1 MSQNNSSEDAVD
13 VDVGDVVAD
22 VADVEEFVDNRRFHD
37 SETQTDSASISSASI
52 SCTVDQAV
60 QVGEFPAKP
69 YQCYEA
75 RKRSDIR
82 TELIEK
88 IQGLLHGYVHGD
100 SFAASDL
107 AQDLVQSKKWCT
119 TFGLHEK
126 KKESMKSQR
135 RCSVQL

>member
-1 MSQNNSSEDAVD
+1 M
-13 VDVGDVVAD
+13 
-22 VADVEEFVDNRRFHD
+22 
-37 SETQTDSASISSASI
+37 
-52 SCTVDQAV
+52 QAF

-69 YQCYEA
+69 YQCYKA
-75 RKRSDIR
+75 RKKSDIR

-100 SFAASDL
+100 SLAASDL
-107 AQDLVQSKKWCT
+107 VQDLVQSKKWST

-126 KKESMKSQR
+126 KESTKCQR